1 MNYQK
6 IYNSLIERG
15 KTRGLN
21 KKKLDYYTEQHHILP
36 KCMNGDNNK
45 DNLVL
50 LTAEEHFVAHQLLVK
65 IYPNNENLIFACQ
78 LMTIAIPEI
87 REYRS
92 KNKFYSWIKNKSA
105 FFTSRRLKGR
115 TVRNDPWRKKVFEQ
129 LTGRTKETHQYI
141 QDISDKLTGRTKETC
156 PGVAIRTEQ
165 LTGRTKETH
174 QYIQDIS
181 DKLTGRTKE
190 TCPGVAIRTEKNNI
204 LPVEIRL
211 LLVKKRDEGM
221 TLSEIYE
228 WLSKELN
235 YKLAYSSVGKIYH
248 RTKKEIVKNSYM
260 HQ

>member
-6 IYNSLIERG
+6 IYDNLIERG

-78 LMTIAIPEI
+78 LMTIGIPEI

-156 PGVAIRTEQ
+156 PGVAIRTE
-165 LTGRTKETH
+165 
-174 QYIQDIS
+174 
-181 DKLTGRTKE
+181 
-190 TCPGVAIRTEKNNI
+190 KNNI
-204 LPVEIRL
+204 LPVETRL

-260 HQ
+260 HR

>member
-156 PGVAIRTEQ
+156 PGVAIRTE
-165 LTGRTKETH
+165 
-174 QYIQDIS
+174 
-181 DKLTGRTKE
+181 
-190 TCPGVAIRTEKNNI
+190 KNNI